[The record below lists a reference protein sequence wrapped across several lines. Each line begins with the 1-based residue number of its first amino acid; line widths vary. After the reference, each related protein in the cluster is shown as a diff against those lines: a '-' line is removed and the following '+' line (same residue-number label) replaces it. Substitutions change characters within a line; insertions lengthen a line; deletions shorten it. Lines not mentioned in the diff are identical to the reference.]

1 MKLEK
6 LLEVLKEVI
15 TSLLTTTKC
24 FLREYT
30 IGNQKNNK
38 IYKADII
45 DILKA
50 ILTSVIVI
58 FLIAYLFYENIKAV
72 VFLIPVGIFLY
83 KKKINSAIES
93 KKNQLK
99 IHFKDAMT
107 AVSFSLNVG
116 YSMENSFKEAI
127 QELRTL
133 YGDNSMI
140 VKEFNIIVNRVNRN
154 EKLEDTLIDFA
165 RRSGIEDILYF
176 AEVFCYAKVSGGDM
190 ISIIKNTVRT
200 ISEKIDTENEIQIV
214 ISSKKMEQKIM
225 SIVPFGIITYLKL
238 TSSDFICNLYG
249 NMLGITVMSIC
260 LFMYFV
266 SVLLANKIVDIKV

>member
-1 MKLEK
+1 MP
-6 LLEVLKEVI
+6 
-15 TSLLTTTKC
+15 
-24 FLREYT
+24 EYI
-30 IGNQKNNK
+30 IGNKKHNK
-38 IYKADII
+38 IYKVDIV

-50 ILTSVIVI
+50 IVISVVALL
-58 FLIAYLFYENIKAV
+58 LISYLFYENIYVV
-72 VFLIPVGIFLY
+72 VFLIPVGVFLY
-83 KKKINSAIES
+83 KKTINNAIES

-99 IHFKDAMT
+99 IQFKDAMM

-127 QELRTL
+127 QELKAL
-133 YGDNSMI
+133 YGNNSMI
-140 VKEFNIIVNRVNRN
+140 VKEFNIIVNRISRN
-154 EKLEDTLIDFA
+154 EKLEDALIDFA
-165 RRSGIEDILYF
+165 QRSEIEDIRYF

-225 SIVPFGIITYLKL
+225 SVIPFGIIGYLKL
-238 TSSDFICNLYG
+238 TSPDFICNLYG

-266 SVLLANKIVDIKV
+266 SVIIANKIVDIKV

>member
-1 MKLEK
+1 M
-6 LLEVLKEVI
+6 
-15 TSLLTTTKC
+15 
-24 FLREYT
+24 
-30 IGNQKNNK
+30 
-38 IYKADII
+38 
-45 DILKA
+45 
-50 ILTSVIVI
+50 IVV

-99 IHFKDAMT
+99 IQFKDAMT

-176 AEVFCYAKVSGGDM
+176 AEVFCYA
-190 ISIIKNTVRT
+190 
-200 ISEKIDTENEIQIV
+200 
-214 ISSKKMEQKIM
+214 
-225 SIVPFGIITYLKL
+225 P
-238 TSSDFICNLYG
+238 
-249 NMLGITVMSIC
+249 
-260 LFMYFV
+260 
-266 SVLLANKIVDIKV
+266 

>member
-1 MKLEK
+1 M
-6 LLEVLKEVI
+6 
-15 TSLLTTTKC
+15 
-24 FLREYT
+24 
-30 IGNQKNNK
+30 
-38 IYKADII
+38 
-45 DILKA
+45 
-50 ILTSVIVI
+50 IVV

-99 IHFKDAMT
+99 IQFKDAMT
-107 AVSFSLNVG
+107 AVSFSINVG

>member
-1 MKLEK
+1 M
-6 LLEVLKEVI
+6 
-15 TSLLTTTKC
+15 
-24 FLREYT
+24 
-30 IGNQKNNK
+30 
-38 IYKADII
+38 
-45 DILKA
+45 
-50 ILTSVIVI
+50 IVV

-72 VFLIPVGIFLY
+72 VFLIQVGIFLY

-99 IHFKDAMT
+99 IQFKDAMT

-165 RRSGIEDILYF
+165 RRSGIF
-176 AEVFCYAKVSGGDM
+176 
-190 ISIIKNTVRT
+190 
-200 ISEKIDTENEIQIV
+200 
-214 ISSKKMEQKIM
+214 
-225 SIVPFGIITYLKL
+225 
-238 TSSDFICNLYG
+238 
-249 NMLGITVMSIC
+249 
-260 LFMYFV
+260 
-266 SVLLANKIVDIKV
+266 

>member
-1 MKLEK
+1 M
-6 LLEVLKEVI
+6 
-15 TSLLTTTKC
+15 
-24 FLREYT
+24 
-30 IGNQKNNK
+30 
-38 IYKADII
+38 
-45 DILKA
+45 
-50 ILTSVIVI
+50 IVI

-99 IHFKDAMT
+99 IQFKDAMT

-165 RRSGIEDILYF
+165 RRSGIEDILCF